1 MTTPTKVCHVLP
13 CSIDYQGMAPVHVYF
28 HPTETTIGSNEKA
41 HQAQF
46 RGRKLIAKPAT
57 PLSGIVLSSANSKKI
72 QFDGIQEWHHEET
85 LVGTKSRVEAALE
98 WSTVAQAVHDDIP
111 VEE

>member
-1 MTTPTKVCHVLP
+1 METPDKICHVLP
-13 CSIDYQGMAPVHVYF
+13 CTIDYQGTAPVHVYF
-28 HPTETTIGSNEKA
+28 HPTATGDS
-41 HQAQF
+41 HQSQF
-46 RGRKLIAKPAT
+46 RGRKLLAKPAT
-57 PLSGIVLSSANSKKI
+57 PLVGIVLGSYNKKL

-85 LVGTKSRVEAALE
+85 LVGTKSRVATALE